1 MNRRQFLGRVGAT
14 AAVAPFVPLFDAH
27 AQSGPKRL
35 ILLFTPHGTLYE
47 LWKPTGTETAFTLPP
62 LLAPLARFQKKIVV
76 LGGIAMPDKG
86 VGAPHTKG
94 LPLIYTASTL
104 LEDMTFIRGDG
115 SGGRYFGWNSG
126 PSVDQFIL
134 QKTGAKTAYPSLELG
149 VRSGGS
155 HPASR
160 MIFAEAKRPLGP
172 EQNPYSFYDRLFTNK
187 GDALRAE
194 RHSAIDSVRADLTAL
209 RTRLAAEDRPKLDA
223 HLDAVRAVE
232 KRLDVNNSQCLGMPM
247 PMALGGTRLD
257 PNAADNTPWT
267 VDRQFELMTLAMAC
281 DATRFAS
288 LQFTVGDNDNSTY
301 KWLGISDQGHHSL
314 THAPDTDMNAHAE
327 LQKIYTWYADRFAYL
342 LERLDSVPEGNG
354 TMLDNSLVVW
364 GSELG
369 KGNSH
374 SFSNTPFV
382 LAGGAGGALKTGRFL
397 DYPKGTTHNRL
408 LVSICNMFGVPVD
421 KFGNTDPA
429 AGPLPRLVG

>member
-1 MNRRQFLGRVGAT
+1 MNRRQFLRRLGAA
-14 AAVAPFVPLFDAH
+14 AAVSPFVPLFDAH

-35 ILLFTPHGTLYE
+35 ILVFTPHGTLYDA
-47 LWKPTGTETAFTLPP
+47 WKPTGTETAFTLGP
-62 LLAPLARFQKKIVV
+62 LLAPLAKMQKKIVV
-76 LGGIAMPDKG
+76 IGGMAMPDKG

-134 QKTGAKTAYPSLELG
+134 QKTGVKTPYPSLELG

-160 MIFAEAKRPLGP
+160 MIFADAKRPLVP
-172 EQNPYSFYDRLFTNK
+172 EQNPYSFFDRMFTSK
-187 GDALRAE
+187 GDVLRAE
-194 RHSAIDSVRADLTAL
+194 RRSAIDSVKADIDAL
-209 RTRLAAEDRPKLDA
+209 VPRLAADDRPKLQA
-223 HLDAVRAVE
+223 HLDAIRAVE
-232 KRLDVNNSQCLGMPM
+232 KRLDVNNMQCQSTPM
-247 PMALGGTRLD
+247 PMALGGTRVD
-257 PNAADNTPWT
+257 PNAADNTAWT
-267 VDRQFELMTLAMAC
+267 LDRQLELMALALAC
-281 DATRFAS
+281 DGTRFTS
-288 LQFTVGDNDNSTY
+288 LQFTVGDNDNSMY
-301 KWLGISDQGHHSL
+301 KWLDINDQGHHTL
-314 THAPDTDMNAHAE
+314 THASDTDMNARAE
-327 LQKIYTWYADRFAYL
+327 LTKIYTWYADRFAYL
-342 LERLDSVPEGNG
+342 LDRLDAVPEGNG

-369 KGNSH
+369 KGNTH
-374 SFSNTPFV
+374 SFQNTPFV

-397 DYPKGTTHNRL
+397 DVPKGTTHNRL
-408 LVSICNMFGVPVD
+408 LVSICNLFGVAVD